1 MGQADVDEEDE
12 APSFASGRCPNL
24 EIPVTRAADAH
35 PATALP
41 ASNVLPAKKA
51 TSFTS
56 DRCPNLEIPVSC
68 AAAAHPVAVVPTNKV
83 PPAKEGDFFNE
94 LGMEPVYKAPRTLA
108 VGMAGQS
115 LGKEV
120 DSMLE
125 ETSVGVQV
133 DCWGQE
139 DLNLDL

>member
-68 AAAAHPVAVVPTNKV
+68 AAAAHPVAVVPTNK
-83 PPAKEGDFFNE
+83 GDFFNE

-125 ETSVGVQV
+125 ETSVVSRLTAG
-133 DCWGQE
+133 GRKT
-139 DLNLDL
+139 